1 MRLNPPTILIFLIS
15 FVLASLAIITKLG
28 FIPIPRYLPHQEFWL
43 AITAYV
49 TLMVG
54 NVVQGL

>member
-1 MRLNPPTILIFLIS
+1 MRLNPPTILIFLMS
-15 FVLASLAIITKLG
+15 FILALLALVTKLG

-49 TLMVG
+49 TLMIG
-54 NVVQGL
+54 NLVKGL

>member
-15 FVLASLAIITKLG
+15 FVLASLAVITKLG
-28 FIPIPRYLPHQEFWL
+28 VVPIPRYLPHQEYWL
-43 AITAYV
+43 AITAYF

-54 NVVQGL
+54 NLVKGL